1 MDLYI
6 VNISLRNFVLL
17 LRNTGNI
24 NIRLDVYLLI
34 KSVQSRVQDTSTN
47 ISEEK
52 AKMMKG
58 R

>member
-6 VNISLRNFVLL
+6 VDISLRNFVLL